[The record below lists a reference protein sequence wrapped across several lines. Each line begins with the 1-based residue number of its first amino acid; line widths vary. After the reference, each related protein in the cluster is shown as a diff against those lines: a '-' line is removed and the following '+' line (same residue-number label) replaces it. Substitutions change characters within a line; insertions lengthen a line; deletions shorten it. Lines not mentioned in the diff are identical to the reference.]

1 MSQIKSSEPPVSV
14 AVVEAVSAAEGR
26 EQMSLPLLR
35 DAVDPEAL
43 DTLCRT
49 GETTTVSFEYSD
61 SRVTVDGD
69 GSITVAARTAGT
81 QIQ

>member
-1 MSQIKSSEPPVSV
+1 MSQTTRSDPPASV

-26 EQMSLPLLR
+26 DPMSLPLLR

-49 GETTTVSFEYSD
+49 SGRHTVSFEYSD
-61 SRVTVDGD
+61 SHVTIERD
-69 GSITVAARTAGT
+69 GSITVEVRPP
-81 QIQ
+81 ISRVR